1 MRRPQLLRR
10 LPSPIL
16 TTSLLLL
23 ATVAILFWGRTTQV
37 ASTPN
42 VAQIPRTHATL
53 ANGEE
58 CEFAAEVQLAGRWS
72 GFAFSL
78 REGAVR
84 AALIELLRS
93 KSRYMVST
101 STAREALRYQMVSA
115 VNGVIGSGRATA
127 IRFTAFEL
135 L

>member
-1 MRRPQLLRR
+1 MRPPEFLRR
-10 LPSPIL
+10 LPAPIL

-37 ASTPN
+37 ASAPN
-42 VAQIPRTHATL
+42 MAQIPRTHATL
-53 ANGEE
+53 SDGGD
-58 CEFAAEVQLAGRWS
+58 CEFAADIQLADRWS
-72 GFAFSL
+72 GFAFSMH
-78 REGAVR
+78 EGAVR
-84 AALIELLRS
+84 DALIELLRS

-115 VNGVIGSGRATA
+115 VNGVIGSGRATE
-127 IRFTAFEL
+127 IRFTEFDL